1 MPSTHL
7 SLHYHIVF
15 STKGRQHFIEPD
27 WRDRLHSFLGGT
39 IKTAG
44 GVPLAIN
51 GTRDHVHLLIGL
63 RATHRLADFVQD
75 IKQTSSQWIHQR
87 IGLRQFS
94 WQTGYGAFTVSAS
107 NVVAVTK
114 YIDHQEEH
122 HRTKTFQE
130 EYVAFLEKHGVKY
143 EERFLW

>member
-1 MPSTHL
+1 
-7 SLHYHIVF
+7 
-15 STKGRQHFIEPD
+15 
-27 WRDRLHSFLGGT
+27 
-39 IKTAG
+39 
-44 GVPLAIN
+44 
-51 GTRDHVHLLIGL
+51 L
-63 RATHRLADFVQD
+63 RATHCLADFVQD

-107 NVVAVTK
+107 NVAAVTK
-114 YIDHQEEH
+114 YIDHQDEH
-122 HRTKTFQE
+122 HRTKSFQE